1 MYKNYKSVNIF
12 SEVNILITVSTILNH
27 VSICHIMKWD
37 TYNEKKIVNLYPCCS
52 SFTTIFSLK
61 KKKKRKT
68 VRKLE
73 NIQNVW
79 KKYFFNNISMLYV
92 RLSAL
97 KYSRAAHIYTE
108 KRIDTKFCSLG

>member
-61 KKKKRKT
+61 KKKK
-68 VRKLE
+68 
-73 NIQNVW
+73 
-79 KKYFFNNISMLYV
+79 KKNCQKAGKHSECVKKIFFQQYKY
-92 RLSAL
+92 AL
-97 KYSRAAHIYTE
+97 CQAICT
-108 KRIDTKFCSLG
+108 

>member
-61 KKKKRKT
+61 KKKKEKLSESWKT
-68 VRKLE
+68 FRMCEK
-73 NIQNVW
+73 NI
-79 KKYFFNNISMLYV
+79 FSTI
-92 RLSAL
+92 
-97 KYSRAAHIYTE
+97 
-108 KRIDTKFCSLG
+108 